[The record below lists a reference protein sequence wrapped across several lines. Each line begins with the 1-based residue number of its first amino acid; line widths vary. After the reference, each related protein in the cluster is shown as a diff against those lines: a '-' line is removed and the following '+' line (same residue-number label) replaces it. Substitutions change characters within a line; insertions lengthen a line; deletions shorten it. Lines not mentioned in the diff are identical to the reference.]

1 MMMPMA
7 KKLGRA
13 MGFGSQRAAN
23 YLSRG
28 SKNAAK
34 INARAATVSQ
44 AARAAGQTGPQF
56 SPHNIAIRA
65 RQQQL
70 AIRGGVGGVGGVGMM
85 GFAGRNRSGSSYD
98 PQVAPMTSTPP
109 GSGRFA

>member
-28 SKNAAK
+28 SKNAEK
-34 INARAATVSQ
+34 INARAATRAQ
-44 AARAAGQTGPQF
+44 EARDAGLRGPQF
-56 SPHNIAIRA
+56 SRHNIAIRA

-70 AIRGGVGGVGGVGMM
+70 AIRGGIGIGGVGIM

-98 PQVAPMTSTPP
+98 PQVTPMTSTPP